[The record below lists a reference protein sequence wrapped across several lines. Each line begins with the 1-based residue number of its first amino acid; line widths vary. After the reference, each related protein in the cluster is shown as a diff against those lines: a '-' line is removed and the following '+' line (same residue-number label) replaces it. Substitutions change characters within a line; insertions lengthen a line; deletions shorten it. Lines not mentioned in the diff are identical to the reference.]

1 MLKNRCNARKKV
13 FGIWLKNAKSDNLN
27 FFQNKPKKTEKL
39 NFWLLAIATLFYSGL
54 QGYRLEH
61 K

>member
-1 MLKNRCNARKKV
+1 MQCEEK
-13 FGIWLKNAKSDNLN
+13 GIWYLTKECKKWQFE
-27 FFQNKPKKTEKL
+27 FFPKKPKKTEKL

-54 QGYRLEH
+54 QAYRLEH